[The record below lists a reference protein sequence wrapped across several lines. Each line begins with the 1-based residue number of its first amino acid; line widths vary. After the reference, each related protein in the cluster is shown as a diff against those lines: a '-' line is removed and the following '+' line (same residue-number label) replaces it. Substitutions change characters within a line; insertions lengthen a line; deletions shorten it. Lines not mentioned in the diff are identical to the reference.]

1 MTFSIL
7 TTMRRLTR
15 PDHELSCSPL
25 VVEALIAELRA
36 RGRGVNESGAFLL
49 GHRNANGSRI
59 ESFILYD
66 DLDPHCL
73 NTGIVRIDG
82 RCFGELW
89 ERCRTSGLTVVAD
102 VHTHPVEAV
111 ARKLTP
117 TGLAPADRAPLASS
131 ALIVPQFAKP
141 QFAFAKSGIY
151 RYLGDKRWETVDSRR
166 FHIGL

>member
-1 MTFSIL
+1 M
-7 TTMRRLTR
+7 
-15 PDHELSCSPL
+15 
-25 VVEALIAELRA
+25 AELRA

-49 GHRNANGSRI
+49 GHRDVNRSRI

-102 VHTHPVEAV
+102 VHTHPVEAWQS
-111 ARKLTP
+111 
-117 TGLAPADRAPLASS
+117 GSDREHPMIATAGHL
-131 ALIVPQFAKP
+131 ALIVPRFARTP
-141 QFAFAKSGIY
+141 VRLREVGIY
-151 RYLGDKRWETVDSRR
+151 RYLGAKHWETVDSRR
-166 FHIGL
+166 FHIGLRGSR